1 MDIARILIQLKAQRN
16 KLNIAIA
23 ALESISPS
31 LRKSS
36 RTASRRSRRGAKSRR
51 KSGARSSRNGAQ
63 AMGKL
68 IPFRRNSRRAVLKRF
83 KAEDLLAQEQT

>member
-16 KLNIAIA
+16 KLNAAIA
-23 ALESISPS
+23 ALESISPP

-36 RTASRRSRRGAKSRR
+36 RTASRRSRRVSKSRR
-51 KSGARSSRNGAQ
+51 KAGARSSRTGAQ

-68 IPFRRNSRRAVLKRF
+68 LPFRRTRRRAASKPF
-83 KAEDLLAQEQT
+83 KAQA